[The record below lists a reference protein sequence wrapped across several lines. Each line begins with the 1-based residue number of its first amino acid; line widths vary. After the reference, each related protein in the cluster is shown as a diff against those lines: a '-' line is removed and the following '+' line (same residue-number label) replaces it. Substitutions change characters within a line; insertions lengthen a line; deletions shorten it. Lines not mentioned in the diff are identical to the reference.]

1 MEARWGPAVGF
12 ASHPSPG
19 VPVPPIEENLQ
30 PLLIAVE
37 GGQSLEQRR
46 LIARDDDETARHVP
60 GPQAAR
66 GKKKTRR
73 QLSRRDVTPI
83 RTAAQGQNPTAA

>member
-1 MEARWGPAVGF
+1 
-12 ASHPSPG
+12 
-19 VPVPPIEENLQ
+19 
-30 PLLIAVE
+30 
-37 GGQSLEQRR
+37 
-46 LIARDDDETARHVP
+46 VP